1 MDGLCAGDAAI
12 DNHGVSFEQI
22 AKSADL
28 GADVLLQAA
37 GSTSALRAL
46 MQRVA
51 DVATPEEGWARILK
65 VVAKTAVADWL
76 EGELQVDFSADA
88 PETTT
93 ISFYAV
99 LGVGIRERLFAPVT
113 LSVPIDE
120 FQRAVVLQPEAVAPL
135 TARQGL
141 NRLTLA
147 KGMRVRDR
155 DIADFEL
162 EEQALGDGER
172 ITAPPPALA
181 IAGENEDVPPDVY
194 TRSTKPPPP
203 R

>member
-1 MDGLCAGDAAI
+1 MDGLCGGDAPI
-12 DNHGVSFEQI
+12 DNHGVSFEHI

-37 GSTSALRAL
+37 GSTSALRGL

-65 VVAKTAVADWL
+65 VVAKAAVADWV

-120 FQRAVVLQPEAVAPL
+120 FQRAVVLQPDAVAPL

-172 ITAPPPALA
+172 ITAPPPPLA
-181 IAGENEDVPPDVY
+181 IAGEDEDLPPDVY

>member
-1 MDGLCAGDAAI
+1 M
-12 DNHGVSFEQI
+12 SFEQI
-22 AKSADL
+22 ARSADL

-37 GSTSALRAL
+37 SSTSALRAL

-51 DVATPEEGWARILK
+51 DIATPEEGWARILK
-65 VVAKTAVADWL
+65 VVAKAAVADWL

-147 KGMRVRDR
+147 KGLRVRDR

-172 ITAPPPALA
+172 ITAPPPPLV
-181 IAGENEDVPPDVY
+181 IAGEEDLPPDVY